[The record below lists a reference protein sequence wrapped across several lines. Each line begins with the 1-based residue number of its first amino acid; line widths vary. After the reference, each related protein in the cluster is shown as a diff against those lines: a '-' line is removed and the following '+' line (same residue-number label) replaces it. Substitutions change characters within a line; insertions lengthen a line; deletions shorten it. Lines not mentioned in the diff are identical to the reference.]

1 MLRLQT
7 INILDSITQIVLGAA
22 VGEVVLGKKI
32 GNRAMFWGAVAGTIP
47 DLDIFAN
54 LVTDDMG
61 SLAFHRAITHS
72 ITFAI
77 IVPFMLGWLV
87 HHIYDRA
94 SPPGKVAMRER
105 GINFFSGLKKWTL
118 AGLGVVLLVGFGAA
132 VQPISFGDAVQIGA
146 AVGLSIMAVPFL
158 VLFWQKIRRPKESRE
173 NPSIKEWTWL
183 FFWAI
188 FTHPLLDSCT
198 SYGTQ
203 LFQPFWDYRVAFNN
217 ISVAD
222 PIYTIP
228 FLLCLI
234 LASFF
239 TRGRKVR
246 KVINYL
252 GIGISSLYLLF
263 TFYNKFKVENI
274 FEASLKAQNIQY
286 ERFTITPSIFNNV
299 LWQGVAEGDT
309 AYYHGMYSLLDK
321 EPRIAQ
327 FVTIPKNHDWIA
339 EYDNERD
346 IQVLKWFSNGYYSIL
361 KRRDG
366 QLQLNDLRFGSINNQ
381 SFHQEDDFVFKF
393 VLEEKDGHIIA
404 HSVREDP
411 ENASELFGDLWKR
424 IKGIDNSV
432 QALGQ

>member
-1 MLRLQT
+1 M
-7 INILDSITQIVLGAA
+7 DSLTQIVLGAA
-22 VGEVVLGKKI
+22 VGEVVLGKKV

-54 LVTDDMG
+54 FATDDMG

-72 ITFAI
+72 VPFAI

-87 HHIYDRA
+87 YHVYDRT
-94 SPPGKVAMRER
+94 SPPVNASMRLR
-105 GINFFSGLKKWTL
+105 GIDFFAGFKKCL
-118 AGLGVVLLVGFGAA
+118 LVGLGVIALVAFGAS
-132 VQPISFGDAVQIGA
+132 VQPISLGDALKIGT
-146 AVGLSIMAVPFL
+146 AVGASIMLVPFL
-158 VLFWQKIRRPKESRE
+158 VLFWQKIRRPKDDQPK
-173 NPSIKEWTWL
+173 PSVKEWTWL

-188 FTHPLLDSCT
+188 FTHPLLDCCT

-239 TRGRKVR
+239 SRHRPIR
-246 KVINYL
+246 RIINYM

-263 TFYNKFKVENI
+263 TFYNKFKVEAI
-274 FEASLKAQNIQY
+274 FERSLQSQNIDY
-286 ERFTITPSIFNNV
+286 ERFILTPSIFNNI

-309 AYYHGMYSLLDK
+309 AYYHGMYSLLDE
-321 EPRIAQ
+321 EPRILN
-327 FVTIPKNHDWIA
+327 FVTIPKNHEWIA
-339 EYDNERD
+339 AYENERD
-346 IQVLKWFSNGYYSIL
+346 IQILRWFSNDYYSIL
-361 KRRDG
+361 KRKDG

-393 VLEEKDGHIIA
+393 VLEEKDGRIIA
-404 HSVREDP
+404 HSVREEPD
-411 ENASELFGDLWKR
+411 NASQLLNDLWTR
-424 IKGIDNSV
+424 IKGIKNSS
-432 QALGQ
+432 QALGD